1 MNDRQLLLTTR
12 VVVVCFACVV
22 TVFALMSQGTP
33 IYDMVGNAY
42 KVTLVTAF
50 IPLVMGLYWKRASN
64 QGALCAVL
72 GGLASWLLMERF
84 GAASIWPPQLV
95 GLLVS
100 FAGMVLGSVL
110 PQRLRAASPARP
122 HGSGVAG

>member
-1 MNDRQLLLTTR
+1 
-12 VVVVCFACVV
+12 
-22 TVFALMSQGTP
+22 VFALLSQGTP

-50 IPLVMGLYWKRASN
+50 IPLVMGLYWKRATN

-84 GAASIWPPQLV
+84 GGDSIWPPQLL

-100 FAGMVLGSVL
+100 FAGMVLGSLL
-110 PQRLRAASPARP
+110 PQRLRTASPALRRD
-122 HGSGVAG
+122 AGMAG